1 MNKKFYFALA
11 LTAGLFASCSSDD
24 LTSQAPAG
32 PNVNDNDAAVINIA
46 VANPGVTRGTGTV
59 GGTDVATNVWAGQ
72 TFNLFMFEKGTF
84 NPAQKT
90 VDDGT
95 GTGGTM
101 DVDIYNN
108 AQMSTPNDG
117 TTAASYVIGTEQQF
131 NYYPTTGAY
140 SFWAY
145 RVDDAGTG
153 TAGVGVPVG
162 VSSATA
168 TEVTIPFV
176 IDGSQDILTAVPD
189 EAGDLADL
197 QNGNALKGVTA
208 ASTATADQIYTA
220 YSSRRGVTPTLQF
233 KHQLTRLTFQVKAA
247 TIEVSDAA
255 LSAGAGAT
263 YNGFKVTGI
272 TVKSKSEGNIIAAW
286 KDGSSYSAQGV
297 EFTKASEDWADP
309 STLVS
314 MPLKSRGQEVTTPQ
328 TGEFTSAIEVTIAAD
343 GTPTYPANYTKGGT
357 TYPVTPDL
365 AVYDANTTN
374 SYTGI
379 PNGHLT
385 TLAAMVADYIT
396 ANNTAAVGDPV
407 AVPTGSISGYVYTK
421 TAGPVYGMGTNA
433 AAQLVDLEA
442 VTPAWTVTTT
452 ATHAETT
459 LYTIPAGVINVADNA
474 ALVADAAT
482 QADGTYTYLQAD
494 DHTYREVVVAT
505 GAVSSNTV
513 KYTVTGAEVVAADD
527 AAVTAAQDAAAATGV
542 TVYIVG
548 GTKYVSSN
556 VTAAAVSSGT
566 PTDIGEAL
574 LVAPN
579 APKYEVTLT
588 YKRWKKTS
596 TSNVSEIEGTVTK
609 EVTRNGGAYF
619 NAGKSYNVV
628 ITLYKDGDASTDTN
642 IEAWDPEE
650 DINIE
655 GEE

>member
-24 LTSQAPAG
+24 LTSQAPAS
-32 PNVNDNDAAVINIA
+32 PNVNDNDQALISIA
-46 VANPGVTRGTGTV
+46 VEKPGVTRGTGTV
-59 GGTDVATNVWAGQ
+59 GGTTTSTNVWAGQ

-117 TTAASYVIGTEQQF
+117 TTTAASYVIGTEEQM

-153 TAGVGVPVG
+153 AAGVGVPVG
-162 VSSATA
+162 VGDNTA
-168 TEVTIPFV
+168 TEVKIPFT
-176 IDGSQDILTAVPD
+176 IDGSQDILTAIPD

-197 QNGNALKGVTA
+197 QNGTNGVQR

-247 TIEVSDAA
+247 TIEVSNAA
-255 LSAGAGAT
+255 LPAGAGAS
-263 YNGFKVTGI
+263 YNGFSVTGI

-286 KDGSSYSAQGV
+286 KDGSSYTAQGV

-314 MPLKSRGQEVTTPQ
+314 MPLKSRGQEVNTPQ
-328 TGEFTSAIEVTIAAD
+328 TGEFTSAIVVTIATD

-379 PNGHLT
+379 PNGHKT

-407 AVPTGSISGYVYTK
+407 AVPAGSISGYVYTK
-421 TAGPVYGMGTNA
+421 IADPVYGMGTNA

-452 ATHAETT
+452 ATHTETDLYAIPAT
-459 LYTIPAGVINVADNA
+459 CQTAANAAAVATELAGESAGDYVFFTEDDKAYKTYTWDGSAVTATSAALYTEPAGVVAVADEA
-474 ALVADAAT
+474 AM
-482 QADGTYTYLQAD
+482 
-494 DHTYREVVVAT
+494 
-505 GAVSSNTV
+505 
-513 KYTVTGAEVVAADD
+513 
-527 AAVTAAQDAAAATGV
+527 TAAQDAAATTGT
-542 TVYIVG
+542 TVYKIG
-548 GTKYVSSN
+548 TTKYVSSN

-596 TSNVSEIEGTVTK
+596 TSNVSEIEGSVTK
-609 EVTRNGGAYF
+609 EVTRSGGAYF